1 MRRVFSILIVLG
13 LILFFVNSLSILPEY
28 GKVKLSKV
36 SSAYINKSVNGTSEK
51 VTFGKSKDLED
62 GSANVVTSIVV
73 NYRSF
78 DTLGEVTVLF
88 TSALGVGLILHGYKR
103 KKYGRQPNFILRI
116 SVGILLPLIL
126 LFGAYIFIHGH
137 LTPGGGFP
145 GGTIIAAGILLLYL
159 SNEEYELSKAS
170 KFVESAA
177 GSLYVIVGL
186 TGLAVSGIF
195 LLNFL
200 PTGVFGNL
208 FSAGIV
214 PIVYIL
220 IGFKV
225 GAELSGIIADLH
237 REEGWQWYII
247 SLLY

>member
-1 MRRVFSILIVLG
+1 MRRVFALLISLG

-28 GKVKLSKV
+28 GNVELSKV
-36 SSAYINKSVNGTSEK
+36 SNAYINKSVNGNNEK
-51 VTFGKSKDLED
+51 VKFGESKDLED
-62 GSANVVTSIVV
+62 GAANVVTSIVV
-73 NYRSF
+73 DYRSF

-88 TSALGVGLILHGYKR
+88 TSALGVGLILHGFKR
-103 KKYGRQPNFILRI
+103 KTYGRLPNFILRV

-126 LFGAYIFIHGH
+126 LFGVYVFVHGH

-159 SNEEYELSKAS
+159 SNEEFDLSKTS
-170 KFVESAA
+170 KFVESYA
-177 GSLYVIVGL
+177 GSLYIVVGL
-186 TGLAVSGIF
+186 VGLAIGGVF
-195 LLNFL
+195 LINFL
-200 PTGVFGNL
+200 PTGVVGDL

-225 GAELSGIIADLH
+225 GAELSGVIADLY
-237 REEGWQWYII
+237 REG
-247 SLLY
+247 

>member
-1 MRRVFSILIVLG
+1 MRRVFALLISLG

-28 GKVKLSKV
+28 GNVELSKV
-36 SSAYINKSVNGTSEK
+36 SNAYINKSVNGNNEK
-51 VTFGKSKDLED
+51 VKFGESKDLED
-62 GSANVVTSIVV
+62 GAANVVTSIVV
-73 NYRSF
+73 DYRSF

-88 TSALGVGLILHGYKR
+88 TSALGVGLILHGFKR
-103 KKYGRQPNFILRI
+103 KTYGRLPNFILRV

-126 LFGAYIFIHGH
+126 LFGVYVFVHGH

-159 SNEEYELSKAS
+159 SNEEFDLSKTS
-170 KFVESAA
+170 KFVESYA
-177 GSLYVIVGL
+177 GSLYIVVGL
-186 TGLAVSGIF
+186 VGLAIGGVF
-195 LLNFL
+195 LINFL
-200 PTGVFGNL
+200 PTGVVGDL

-225 GAELSGIIADLH
+225 GAELSGVIADLY
-237 REEGWQWYII
+237 REGWWWFII

>member
-1 MRRVFSILIVLG
+1 MRRVFALLISLG

-28 GKVKLSKV
+28 GNVELSKV
-36 SSAYINKSVNGTSEK
+36 SNAYINKSVNGNNEK
-51 VTFGKSKDLED
+51 VKFGESKDLED
-62 GSANVVTSIVV
+62 GAANVVTSIVV
-73 NYRSF
+73 DYRSF

-88 TSALGVGLILHGYKR
+88 TSALGVGLILHGFKR
-103 KKYGRQPNFILRI
+103 KTYGRLPNFILRI
-116 SVGILLPLIL
+116 SGGILLPLIL
-126 LFGAYIFIHGH
+126 LFGVYVFVHGH

-159 SNEEYELSKAS
+159 SNEEFDLSKTS
-170 KFVESAA
+170 KFVESYA
-177 GSLYVIVGL
+177 GSLYIVVGL
-186 TGLAVSGIF
+186 VGLAIGGVF
-195 LLNFL
+195 LINFL
-200 PTGVFGNL
+200 PTGVVGDL

-225 GAELSGIIADLH
+225 GAELSGVIADLY
-237 REEGWQWYII
+237 REGWWWFII